1 MSTPPLKVIADDM
14 RREGRE
20 VDVFS
25 LANRFA
31 DTLLD
36 EGEVEDEDSPP

>member
-1 MSTPPLKVIADDM
+1 MPISGTSSACLARTPTT
-14 RREGRE
+14 EGRE

-36 EGEVEDEDSPP
+36 EDEVEDED